1 MSRASRSINRE
12 SAESI
17 AAQGLAFLAAE
28 PARLARFLELT
39 GLAADQVRARAE
51 APEFLAAVLEHIIG
65 DESLLLVF
73 AGNASI
79 PPESIA
85 PALAL
90 LQQPVLNRSPGH

>member
-1 MSRASRSINRE
+1 MFRAQRDITWE

-17 AAQGLAFLAAE
+17 AAQGLAFLAGE

-39 GLAADQVRARAE
+39 GLTPDQVRARVDS
-51 APEFLAAVLEHIIG
+51 PEFLAAVLEHILS

-79 PPESIA
+79 PPECVA
-85 PALAL
+85 PALAV
-90 LQQPVLNRSPGH
+90 LQQPGSGWSP